1 MKWFLDLKISSKIL
15 FTFSF
20 LAFVSL
26 VIGFVG
32 FYAVS
37 KLDQNQSELY
47 NNHLLAIEKL
57 STLNSSILTVRGDI
71 RSACMS
77 ASPAQKAEYIKS
89 VREQSKIADEALEQF
104 KKYPLN
110 EAEANLVKTFEDNW
124 KAYKDAREGALNA
137 IEGGNND
144 AAVAILDGQ
153 ARTSLSNLRSALD
166 ELVKEGIKQSSLLEE
181 DTGSQVS
188 SSKVQII
195 IFLLLGIV
203 VSAVLGRFVSKVIGN
218 PIMELSK
225 AAEKISGGDYNI
237 SLESKSNDEVGQ
249 LTTAFS
255 DMAEKI
261 ILQIQYLD
269 SVPTP
274 VMIIDKDFNIRYM
287 NSIGARI
294 AGKEQNKLI
303 GLKCYDQ
310 FKTEHC
316 RTEKCALH
324 KAMKA
329 NKIFTEETTARPN
342 GAELPI
348 LYTGAPIKNKTGQII
363 GALEAITDITEIK
376 NIQDYLTRSTQTM
389 MQAMDRFAEGDLTIE
404 VVPEK
409 AEDDIGK
416 LFNSFNKS
424 VQNFKYTVENVISA
438 VQATA
443 SASSQISSSTE
454 QMASGVQEQAAQTAE
469 VASAV
474 EEMTKTIVETAG
486 NVNSAANESKNAN
499 SNAFMGTKKID
510 EAKKGINR
518 IVKSAEETGMIIS
531 SLAKKTDQI
540 GEIAQI
546 IDDIADQTNL
556 LALNAAIEAAR
567 AGEQGRGFAVVAD
580 EVRKLAERTAKAT
593 KEIAETIKLIQH
605 EAKQAD
611 NSMVEAG
618 KSVED
623 GLKLNDEVEQVL
635 KQILD
640 ATQKTSDMVSQVA
653 AASEQQSG
661 AAEQISK
668 NLDSIN
674 TVTQESAQGIQ
685 QVARASEDLNRLTNN
700 LQDLCTRFKISD
712 SSSGRGS
719 RLAAASYKTRMLN

>member
-20 LAFVSL
+20 LAFVAL

-324 KAMKA
+324 KAMKE

-376 NIQDYLTRSTQTM
+376 NMQDYLTRSTQTM

-719 RLAAASYKTRMLN
+719 RLAAVSYKTRMLN